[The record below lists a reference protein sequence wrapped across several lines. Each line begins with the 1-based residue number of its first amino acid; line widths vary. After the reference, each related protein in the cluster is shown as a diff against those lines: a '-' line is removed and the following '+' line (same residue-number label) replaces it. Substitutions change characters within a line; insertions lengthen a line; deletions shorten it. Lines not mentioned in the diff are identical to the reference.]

1 MAVRDGIVKR
11 GNTWSYVVRVK
22 DSETGLSKPRWVGGF
37 ASEADA
43 KAARDQARVTARSGQ
58 YVNRSPVTV
67 SSYLDQWIEAHAVQ
81 VKPKT
86 LQDYRHLI
94 DRHVKPRIGGM
105 RLQAVRPAQIT
116 KLYRDLLT
124 EGGRSGAGLSP
135 RTVEYV
141 HAVLRK
147 ASRDAVLVDQ
157 ISFFRQIRSSVP
169 NGRVTQRVSAA
180 RSGRLDSFASSSM
193 WPAAIAC
200 SLSSIWLLTPV
211 PATASC
217 STCAGVM

>member
-11 GNTWSYVVRVK
+11 GKTWSYVVRVK
-22 DSETGLSKPRWVGGF
+22 DPETGLSKPRWVGGF

-86 LQDYRHLI
+86 LQDYRHLM

-124 EGGRSGAGLSP
+124 EGGRSCAGLSP
-135 RTVEYV
+135 RTVE
-141 HAVLRK
+141 
-147 ASRDAVLVDQ
+147 
-157 ISFFRQIRSSVP
+157 
-169 NGRVTQRVSAA
+169 
-180 RSGRLDSFASSSM
+180 
-193 WPAAIAC
+193 
-200 SLSSIWLLTPV
+200 
-211 PATASC
+211 
-217 STCAGVM
+217 